1 MHLMIGRFRIRSRLD
16 PTIVIMIRFSFDA
29 PADSGAVFQHFSL
42 EGDNNRGYVLLGW
55 NDDGAEGFDEELQDM
70 MLQQWFE
77 TLGEALDHCVSEY
90 CILRD
95 EWHAPTVQPPLSDF
109 SRADRGRRK
118 GESTV
123 LNPNAAKPREP

>member
-1 MHLMIGRFRIRSRLD
+1 
-16 PTIVIMIRFSFDA
+16 MIRFSYDA
-29 PADSGAVFQHFSL
+29 SAESAPLFQHFSL

-55 NDDGAEGFDEELQDM
+55 NDDVGESEGFGEELQDM

-95 EWHAPTVQPPLSDF
+95 DWHAPTVKPPLSDF
-109 SRADRGRRK
+109 SRSDRGRRK
-118 GESTV
+118 GESTL
-123 LNPNAAKPREP
+123 LNPNRPPAPDETKGMTP